1 MIVMMENIAKKTGIN
16 ILWITFFTAM
26 AHAVLIAGIIL
37 AIEAYN
43 QFDSHDK
50 WGIERDN

>member
-26 AHAVLIAGIIL
+26 AHAVIIAGIIL
-37 AIEAYN
+37 VIESYN
-43 QFDSHDK
+43 EFNVHDK
-50 WGIERDN
+50 WGIEVNK